1 MCVKI
6 YKNGWVGNSLMKPI
20 DVDKFFNTRFIIIEL
35 EVSLDDDDAIDA
47 SGITEVQTETSVVA
61 ELVQK

>member
-1 MCVKI
+1 
-6 YKNGWVGNSLMKPI
+6 MKPI

-47 SGITEVQTETSVVA
+47 LGITEVQTETSVVA